1 MLSAQTYTGGLR
13 GAVSDA
19 QGIVPGAIVTLINDQ
34 TSAKRAT
41 TSNDAG
47 EYTFANVMPGSYT
60 LRVEM
65 SGFAAFENRAVRVG
79 TQEFLVIDVAL
90 KPSGV
95 SEQVFV
101 TATPRVLET
110 GTASVSSL
118 IDRQTLETAPTP
130 GRNPF
135 FLAVTTPNV
144 VPSGDPQFVR
154 QQDQTN
160 ASLLS
165 LAGGPRRG
173 NNYTLEG
180 VAITDIRNRA
190 VIVPSIE
197 AVEEVKVQVSTF
209 DAEMGR
215 TGGGVF
221 NTIGRSGSNV
231 FHGSA
236 LTQNRPQWG
245 MGEFFFAK
253 RQNLPKPDGHFW
265 LYGGSAGGPIVQ
277 NRTFFFASTE
287 GYNTLTSRNT
297 VLTLPT
303 ALERQGDFSQSGIT
317 IYDPLTTR
325 PDPNNPGLFIRD
337 PFPGNRIPA
346 ERLNPVARNLI
357 ANLPLPTSGKT
368 MPALAGLNDKANQF
382 TGKVDH
388 RWSDALQTSGMYAWY
403 DSQEPSDRFYGG
415 GLGENPADP
424 GDGALYR
431 TVHVLTLNNTWVGN
445 GGTVAALRYGFTSF
459 RDDDVPV
466 DFDPSSLGFS
476 SNFLN
481 AIPYAKF
488 PAISVEGYGR
498 TGTRLLG
505 DRALTD
511 ITYFSHGANG
521 SVSRLMGRHTLK
533 AGADYRLIGVD
544 FYAYGQSSGS
554 FSFTRGFT
562 QGPNPNVSSTTA
574 GDAFASF
581 LLGNP
586 SSGDITVGTPNSF
599 YVHYMAGYAQDDFRV
614 TNALTVTAGLRYE
627 YETGLAEKDN
637 RMTVG
642 FDRDARVSGAGA
654 RHEPARRADVR
665 GRRRLSVVSGRS
677 VRQPVRAARRR
688 HLVAQREDRA
698 ARRLR
703 IVLGADAVSGSGRDV
718 VRDARVH
725 GDHDVF
731 RERGWRTDAGGHA
744 DQSVPERHRAAAG
757 QRRRPGDRRGR
768 RRPLRR
774 SVRQAGLRA
783 AVLDRSAARAA
794 RPHRGLGRL
803 RRQPIGS
810 AVGGRHGGRDGE
822 HQSDSDRIPVARIGA
837 AADGGE
843 SVLRQ
848 RGVRR
853 AEPVGD
859 DRARA
864 AAASV
869 SAVRQHL
876 RASRDGSEGALSL
889 DGAEGGEA
897 HRGRLGRAR
906 QLHLEPDE
914 RQSVRRDE
922 LLRESRR
929 AARQLRP
936 RS

>member
-1 MLSAQTYTGGLR
+1 M
-13 GAVSDA
+13 
-19 QGIVPGAIVTLINDQ
+19 
-34 TSAKRAT
+34 
-41 TSNDAG
+41 
-47 EYTFANVMPGSYT
+47 
-60 LRVEM
+60 
-65 SGFAAFENRAVRVG
+65 
-79 TQEFLVIDVAL
+79 IDVAL

-101 TATPRVLET
+101 TATPRVLES

-221 NTIGRSGSNV
+221 NTIGRSGSNA

-236 LTQNRPQWG
+236 LVQNRPQLG

-253 RQNLPKPDGHFW
+253 QQNLPKPDGHFW

-388 RWSDALQTSGMYAWY
+388 RWSDALQSSGMYAWY

-415 GLGENPADP
+415 ALGANPADP

-431 TVHVLTLNNTWVGN
+431 TVHVLTLNNTWVGS

-476 SNFLN
+476 SNFLGVL
-481 AIPYAKF
+481 PYDEVPGDLGRRLRPHRHAAAGRSRADRHHVFLAWLERKRV
-488 PAISVEGYGR
+488 AADGASHVEGGR
-498 TGTRLLG
+498 RLSP
-505 DRALTD
+505 D
-511 ITYFSHGANG
+511 
-521 SVSRLMGRHTLK
+521 
-533 AGADYRLIGVD
+533 
-544 FYAYGQSSGS
+544 
-554 FSFTRGFT
+554 
-562 QGPNPNVSSTTA
+562 
-574 GDAFASF
+574 
-581 LLGNP
+581 
-586 SSGDITVGTPNSF
+586 
-599 YVHYMAGYAQDDFRV
+599 
-614 TNALTVTAGLRYE
+614 
-627 YETGLAEKDN
+627 
-637 RMTVG
+637 
-642 FDRDARVSGAGA
+642 
-654 RHEPARRADVR
+654 
-665 GRRRLSVVSGRS
+665 RRRLLRLRS
-677 VRQPVRAARRR
+677 V
-688 HLVAQREDRA
+688 E
-698 ARRLR
+698 R
-703 IVLGADAVSGSGRDV
+703 IVQLHARLHAGAESERLVD
-718 VRDARVH
+718 
-725 GDHDVF
+725 
-731 RERGWRTDAGGHA
+731 ERGRC
-744 DQSVPERHRAAAG
+744 
-757 QRRRPGDRRGR
+757 
-768 RRPLRR
+768 
-774 SVRQAGLRA
+774 VREL
-783 AVLDRSAARAA
+783 
-794 RPHRGLGRL
+794 P
-803 RRQPIGS
+803 
-810 AVGGRHGGRDGE
+810 
-822 HQSDSDRIPVARIGA
+822 
-837 AADGGE
+837 
-843 SVLRQ
+843 
-848 RGVRR
+848 
-853 AEPVGD
+853 
-859 DRARA
+859 
-864 AAASV
+864 
-869 SAVRQHL
+869 
-876 RASRDGSEGALSL
+876 
-889 DGAEGGEA
+889 
-897 HRGRLGRAR
+897 AR
-906 QLHLEPDE
+906 Q
-914 RQSVRRDE
+914 
-922 LLRESRR
+922 SRR
-929 AARQLRP
+929 AATSRP
-936 RS
+936 ARRTASTSTTWRATRRTISASPTR